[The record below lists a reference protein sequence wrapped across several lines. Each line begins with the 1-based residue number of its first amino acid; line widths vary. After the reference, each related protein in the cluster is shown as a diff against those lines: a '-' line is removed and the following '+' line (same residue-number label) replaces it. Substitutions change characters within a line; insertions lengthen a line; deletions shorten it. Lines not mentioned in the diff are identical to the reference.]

1 MDRFYFERECRT
13 PNSECYTILED
24 ENSVGRIDIHFTS
37 SVIHATMNISESVTT
52 EEIQDLIDTIDEQLL
67 DSVGASRQEVIVHVH
82 QGRDIGVFT
91 TREFDGNGGHERL
104 S

>member
-1 MDRFYFERECRT
+1 M
-13 PNSECYTILED
+13 ILED

-37 SVIHATMNISESVTT
+37 SVIHATMSISESLTT
-52 EEIQDLIDTIDEQLL
+52 DEIQDLIDTIDEQLL
-67 DSVGASRQEVIVHVH
+67 DSIGVSRQEIIVHVH

-91 TREFDGNGGHERL
+91 TREFEGNGGHERL